1 MNGFLANLGLFAI
14 FFVIVYAY
22 KKIEDYYYLK
32 RLGLHEN
39 ERVYLAAEELAH
51 GAPSDEVNLILAD
64 CFEFDEEDRG
74 EILSRAIPHRAD
86 PDGGYQ
92 AFIRAV
98 NKVEGESLYDPCYRP
113 PAKPDGPHT
122 FPRNTGAAATVAIP
136 PLSGKNR
143 RLLK

>member
-1 MNGFLANLGLFAI
+1 MNGFLVDLGLFAI

-22 KKIEDYYYLK
+22 KRIEDYYYLK

-39 ERVYLAAEELAH
+39 ERVYLAAEEFAH
-51 GAPSDEVNLILAD
+51 GVPSDEVNLILAD
-64 CFEFDEEDRG
+64 CFEFDEEDRE

-86 PDGGYQ
+86 SDGGYR

-98 NKVEGESLYDPCYRP
+98 NKAEGEALYDPCRRP
-113 PAKPDGPHT
+113 AVKPDGPHT
-122 FPRNTGAAATVAIP
+122 SSRNTSAAATVTIP
-136 PLSGKNR
+136 PLSGECR